1 MSSQAIR
8 RQLKQL
14 VTRAKSFSLEGSPS
28 AALSVGLKAQQRSSI
43 FTDSKTKTIAR
54 GVAAGSL
61 NQFRSCARFKRV
73 RCIKCPKS
81 KIACARA
88 FVRSFCSIS
97 SFVLFDF
104 VVRFV
109 RFLFDHLMCLG
120 RERKKRALE
129 ERSFR

>member
-43 FTDSKTKTIAR
+43 FTDSKTKTNAR

-61 NQFRSCARFKRV
+61 NSISFL
-73 RCIKCPKS
+73 
-81 KIACARA
+81 
-88 FVRSFCSIS
+88 RSFQTSTMHQMS
-97 SFVLFDF
+97 
-104 VVRFV
+104 
-109 RFLFDHLMCLG
+109 
-120 RERKKRALE
+120 KK
-129 ERSFR
+129 